1 MNTVILMGRMTAD
14 PEIRRTQ
21 TGKDVMSFSVA
32 IDRGY
37 GDKKQTDFINC
48 VAWENTARFIGQW
61 FLKGRLIALE
71 GSLQTR
77 SYEDKYGN
85 KRTTTEVLVRQ
96 VHFTGDKGGSSRSVD
111 VYAGDDIAPPA
122 ATYYPPSPAPAP
134 APAYEQT
141 GFADVE
147 DDGGDLPW

>member
-14 PEIRRTQ
+14 PELRRTQ

-32 IDRGY
+32 VDRGY

-48 VAWENTARFIGQW
+48 VAWESTARFIGQW
-61 FLKGRLIALE
+61 FPKGRLIALE

-77 SYEDKYGN
+77 SYEDKHGN
-85 KRTTTEVLVRQ
+85 KRTATEVLVRQ
-96 VHFTGDKGGSSRSVD
+96 VHFTGDKGGSGRSVD

>member
-14 PEIRRTQ
+14 PELKRTQ

-32 IDRGY
+32 VDRGY
-37 GDKKQTDFINC
+37 GGKKQTDFINC
-48 VAWENTARFIGQW
+48 VAWEQTARFIGQW
-61 FLKGRLIALE
+61 FPKGRLIALE
-71 GSLQTR
+71 GALQTR
-77 SYEDKYGN
+77 SYEDKHGN
-85 KRTTTEVLVRQ
+85 KRTATEVLVRQ
-96 VHFTGDKGGSSRSVD
+96 VHFTGDKVGSSRSVD

-134 APAYEQT
+134 AYEQT

>member
-14 PEIRRTQ
+14 PELKRTQ

-32 IDRGY
+32 VDRGY
-37 GDKKQTDFINC
+37 GEKKQTDFINC

-61 FLKGRLIALE
+61 FPKGRLIALE

-96 VHFTGDKGGSSRSVD
+96 VHFTGDKVGSSRSVD

-122 ATYYPPSPAPAP
+122 ATYYPPSPAPSP

-141 GFADVE
+141 GFSDVE
-147 DDGGDLPW
+147 DGEGDLPW

>member
-14 PEIRRTQ
+14 PELKRTQ

-32 IDRGY
+32 VDRGY

-48 VAWENTARFIGQW
+48 VAWEYTARFIGQW
-61 FLKGRLIALE
+61 FPKGRLIALE

-77 SYEDKYGN
+77 SYEDKHGN
-85 KRTTTEVLVRQ
+85 KRTATEVLVRQ